1 MDAALPITVAARM
14 TPWPPKPAIRI
25 LSAAYGYLCL
35 LMGLPIPLAQLL
47 GELMPHQFQVI
58 GPVAIHKLPY
68 DDLALHGERRFAGG
82 RAMADLA
89 GRLVILH
96 GLQRIA
102 QLVAPLI
109 QRGARRQHFDEAKA
123 LLVQHLGHRA

>member
-89 GRLVILH
+89 GRLAPGRQERDPSIASN
-96 GLQRIA
+96 QRCRPTQPIGQSA
-102 QLVAPLI
+102 SRCPN
-109 QRGARRQHFDEAKA
+109 RRA
-123 LLVQHLGHRA
+123 G

>member
-1 MDAALPITVAARM
+1 MPPCRSASAQG
-14 TPWPPKPAIRI
+14 WPPGRRSLQFGF

-102 QLVAPLI
+102 QLVAPL
-109 QRGARRQHFDEAKA
+109 
-123 LLVQHLGHRA
+123 